1 MNTIY
6 YEEPVAV
13 SLRELAEYCG
23 CKFIGD
29 GCTQICGV
37 NTLKQANRTQL
48 SFLGNKKYMNDLRNT
63 NACVVII
70 NERNVDDLPEGVGAI
85 ISSNVMA
92 TYGRALEILYK
103 TQEESE
109 YISPSA
115 KIGKD
120 VRIGVNTIIKDFVCI
135 EDGAVIGDNCF
146 IDSFVRIGKN
156 VVVGN
161 DCRISSHVSL
171 KCAILGSGV
180 SIHAGA
186 KIGEPGFGIVPDGH
200 KMVRIKQLGRVII
213 GNNVRIG
220 ANTTIDRG
228 SVEDTVIGDETII
241 DNLVQIGHNVEVGK
255 MVTLVA
261 QVGIAGSTKIGDGAV
276 LAGQV
281 GVAGHISIGKGAV
294 IAAKSGVA
302 SSVDDGCIMAGIPA
316 VDAMSWRRQ
325 AAFLKKSV
333 ERK

>member
-13 SLRELAEYCG
+13 SLSELAVYCG

-29 GCTQICGV
+29 GHTQICGV

-48 SFLGNKKYMNDLRNT
+48 SFLGNKKYLDDLKNT

-70 NERNVDDLPEGVGAI
+70 DEQNIDNLPEGVGAI
-85 ISSNVMA
+85 ISANVMA

-103 TQEESE
+103 TQEEPE

-115 KIGKD
+115 KIGKN
-120 VRIGVNTIIKDFVCI
+120 VKIGVNTVVKDFVCI
-135 EDGAVIGDNCF
+135 EDGVVIGDNCF
-146 IDSFVRIGKN
+146 IDSFTRIGKN
-156 VVVGN
+156 VIIGN
-161 DCRISSHVSL
+161 DCQISSQVSL
-171 KCAILGSGV
+171 KCTVLGNNV

-186 KIGEPGFGIVPDGH
+186 KIGEPGFGIVPNGH

-213 GNNVRIG
+213 GSNVRIG

-241 DNLVQIGHNVEVGK
+241 DNLVQIGHNVKVGK
-255 MVTLVA
+255 MVTLVS
-261 QVGIAGSTKIGDGAV
+261 QVGIAGSAKIGDGAV

-281 GVAGHISIGKGAV
+281 GVAGHISIGKRAV

-302 SSVDDGCIMAGIPA
+302 ASIDDGCVMAGIPA

-325 AAFLKKSV
+325 VAFLKKSV
-333 ERK
+333 ERG